1 MRGDRSATT
10 LPASM
15 GLLWKSHIV
24 DGQRMFVRTLNEG
37 DWWSENEKG
46 VKITC
51 GQCCQR
57 ISCRIAFWQS
67 PTTQ

>member
-10 LPASM
+10 LPASI

-37 DWWSENEKG
+37 DWWSEN
-46 VKITC
+46 
-51 GQCCQR
+51 
-57 ISCRIAFWQS
+57 
-67 PTTQ
+67 